1 VLRTTASILTSL
13 IAVALVL
20 SAALVPAQSVP
31 QDSNPAFDRA
41 MAGPSAGTRSEDKR
55 LQADDLLRRARRAMA
70 ENDFESAAELVDQ
83 AEALNVQ
90 YNPLYLGDTPRSLR
104 RELARKMDAAGR
116 RPSRTG
122 STSRAPGA
130 GDATP
135 PDPFLARGAVPSA
148 SSADPKSLAKQ
159 CILRARKELDA
170 GNLQGAAYWHR
181 EAVRQQARFGPNE
194 DSPERLAADIRSR
207 GGFADDPAASTA
219 GRGSRNVI
227 PLPPVDDVSPR
238 ELLLAARRALA
249 VGDVN
254 RARDKVQRARASGAA
269 FPPTDDTPDK
279 VEAAILMYAD
289 VTSQRSER
297 GNADAWR
304 RQYAKVLMD
313 QADALLRWRDF
324 DEAER
329 LASTA
334 AEQRASFNTY
344 EQRPEVLL
352 GQIAAARRQARLGP
366 SAAGRG
372 DVVPAGADVVV
383 PVTPDAFDRG
393 SGAVRAVYDPRNDAT
408 YNIRAAASEPAG
420 PSGGRLP
427 GGPPAGAGEP
437 PPAGSALALY
447 QQGELALKEHDTQ
460 TALQFFRQ
468 AYQRVGDLDPGTAR
482 RLQELLTL
490 LSPASPP
497 RPAASPAPAV
507 DDVIAKQQLAATQTT
522 VGVGNQIVSA
532 RAMRETDPK
541 GAIALLEQARAK
553 VDAAGLDQVSRD
565 QLFRRLDAAL
575 AEMRRFIAENRP
587 RLELGERN
595 QRVLQE
601 IDREQQAAIDRGLKM
616 EQKVE
621 EFNNLMRDRSFAQA
635 EVVAKQALELAPDD
649 RVAHQM
655 VTTAKMVRH
664 WFNAM
669 ATKGEKEE
677 KFLSALESVDAASVP
692 FDDRFPIVYPEIKQ
706 WQDLTSRRS
715 RYTKDASRRFS
726 ERELEIQQKLKTPVS
741 VQFENAPLAKVLEE
755 LGRLANVN
763 IYSDQQGL
771 LDEGVSTDTPINI
784 DLRREVKLE
793 SALNLILRPYRLG
806 YVVKNEVLNIT
817 SARLCG
823 GAVYVKTYNVA
834 DLVIPIPN
842 FTGGQDT
849 GLQAAYRHGMAIAG
863 MGNMASAGPGGA
875 SMPVVLASNGRR
887 PAHGAVD
894 PAVLAQ
900 VSGTSNRGSVP
911 TNMPLLGGPGGM
923 GGGSMADFDSLIELI
938 QNTVATDTWQDV
950 GGAATIEPFEANLS
964 LVISQTQEIHEE
976 ISMLL
981 EQLRKMQDLQVTI
994 EVRFITLNDNFFERI
1009 GLDFDMQINDNIN
1022 HPGMVWG
1029 AMVSPGGPGAQQPP
1043 GQAGGGGT
1051 QQNAGGPIYN
1061 TAQGWREFGREP
1073 SALVGLATAST
1084 ATAPSLFT
1092 ADMDIPFTQNS
1103 FSLAVPQFGGFDPS
1117 AGAQLG
1123 FAILSEVEAYFFINA
1138 AQGDRRTNVLQAPK
1152 VTLFNGQQASIQDMT
1167 QVPFVMGI
1175 IPVVGDFAAA
1185 QQPVIVVLNEGTYLT
1200 VQAVV
1205 SNDKRFVRLT
1215 IVPYFSSIGDV
1226 NTFTFT
1232 GETTTITDSSQQ
1244 GNQDQPNDNS
1254 KKSNARQVR
1263 QSGTTVQQPSFSTVT
1278 VSTTVSVPDGGTI
1291 LLGGIKRLREGRTE
1305 MGVPILNKIPYLNRL
1320 FKNVGM
1326 GRETSSLMM
1335 MVTPRIIIQEE
1346 EEEKLGIAI
1355 QP

>member
-1 VLRTTASILTSL
+1 VLRTTASLLTSL

-20 SAALVPAQSVP
+20 SAALVLAQPVP
-31 QDSNPAFDRA
+31 QDSNAAFDRA
-41 MAGPSAGTRSEDKR
+41 MAGPSAGTRFEDKR

-70 ENDFESAAELVDQ
+70 ENDFASAAELVDQ

-90 YNPLYLGDTPRSLR
+90 YSPLYLGDTPRSLR
-104 RELARKMDAAGR
+104 RDLARKMDAAGKTSFR
-116 RPSRTG
+116 SG

-130 GDATP
+130 SEAAP
-135 PDPFLARGAVPSA
+135 PDPFLARGAAPAA
-148 SSADPKSLAKQ
+148 SPADPKSLAKQ

-207 GGFADDPAASTA
+207 GGLLDDLPASTA

-227 PLPPVDDVSPR
+227 PLPPVDEVSPR

-249 VGDVN
+249 VGDVA

-269 FPPTDDTPDK
+269 FSPGDDAPEK
-279 VEAAILMYAD
+279 VEAAIFMYSD
-289 VTSQRSER
+289 VMSQKSER
-297 GNADAWR
+297 GNTDAWR

-329 LASTA
+329 LAQA
-334 AEQRASFNTY
+334 AVQQRASFNTY
-344 EQRPEVLL
+344 EVRPEVLL
-352 GQIAAARRQARLGP
+352 DQIAAARRQTPLGP
-366 SAAGRG
+366 LAGGRG
-372 DVVPAGADVVV
+372 DVVPAGADVVL
-383 PVTPDAFDRG
+383 PAIPGAFDRG
-393 SGAVRAVYDPRNDAT
+393 EGAVRAVYDPRNDLT
-408 YNIRAAASEPAG
+408 RNIRASASEPAG
-420 PSGGRLP
+420 PGGGRLP
-427 GGPPAGAGEP
+427 AGAGAS
-437 PPAGSALALY
+437 PPAGSALALF
-447 QQGELALKEHDTQ
+447 QQGEMALKEHDTQ
-460 TALQFFRQ
+460 TALQLFRQ
-468 AYQRVGDLDPGTAR
+468 AYQRVGELDPGTAR

-490 LSPASPP
+490 LSPASPG
-497 RPAASPAPAV
+497 RPGAPPTPAV
-507 DDVIAKQQLAATQTT
+507 DDVIGKQQLAATQMT
-522 VGVGNQIVSA
+522 VTVGNQIVSA
-532 RAMRETDPK
+532 RTMREMDPK

-565 QLFRRLDAAL
+565 HLFRRLDAAL
-575 AEMRRFIAENRP
+575 AETRQFIAENRP
-587 RLELGERN
+587 RLDLEERN
-595 QRVLQE
+595 QRVRQE
-601 IDREQQAAIDRGLKM
+601 IDREQQAAFDRGQKL

-649 RVAHQM
+649 RVANQL
-655 VTTAKMVRH
+655 VITAKMMRH
-664 WFNAM
+664 WANAM
-669 ATKGEKEE
+669 ATKSDKEE
-677 KFLSALESVDAASVP
+677 GFLKALESVDVASVP
-692 FDDRFPIVYPEIKQ
+692 FDDRNPIVWPDPKD
-706 WQDLTSRRS
+706 WRDLTGRRS
-715 RYTKDASRRFS
+715 RYAKDATRRFS

-763 IYSDQQGL
+763 IYLDQQGL
-771 LDEGVSTDTPINI
+771 LDEGVSTDTPVNI

-793 SALNLILRPYRLG
+793 SALNLILKDFRLG

-817 SARLCG
+817 SARNCR

-842 FTGGQDT
+842 FVGGQDT

-863 MGNMASAGPGGA
+863 MGNMASTGPGGTA
-875 SMPVVLASNGRR
+875 MPVVLASSGSR
-887 PAHGAVD
+887 PLHGAVD

-923 GGGSMADFDSLIELI
+923 GGGSMADFDSLIQLI
-938 QNTVATDTWQDV
+938 QNTVATDSWQDV

-964 LVISQTQEIHEE
+964 LVISQTEETHAE
-976 ISMLL
+976 ISALL
-981 EQLRKMQDLQVTI
+981 EQLRRMQDLQVTI

-1009 GLDFDMQINDNIN
+1009 GLDFDMNINDNIN

-1029 AMVSPGGPGAQQPP
+1029 AMVSPGQVGPQTAPTTT
-1043 GQAGGGGT
+1043 GGT
-1051 QQNAGGPIYN
+1051 NQQQVAQGFGPIYN
-1061 TAQGWREFGREP
+1061 TGQGWREFGREP
-1073 SALVGLATAST
+1073 SALVGLASAGT
-1084 ATAPSLFT
+1084 ATSPAMFT
-1092 ADMDIPFTQNS
+1092 ADLDIPFTQNS

-1117 AGAQLG
+1117 AGMQMG
-1123 FAILSEVEAYFFINA
+1123 FAILSEVEAYFFISA

-1152 VTLFNGQQASIQDMT
+1152 VTLFNGQMAQIYDMT

-1175 IPVVGDFAAA
+1175 IPVVGEFAAA
-1185 QQPVIVVLNEGTYLT
+1185 QQPVIVVLNEGTYLS

-1205 SNDKRFVRLT
+1205 SNDKRFVRMT
-1215 IVPYFSSIGDV
+1215 IIPYFSSIGDV
-1226 NTFTFT
+1226 STFTFT
-1232 GETTTITDSSQQ
+1232 GETTTTTDSSQQ
-1244 GNQDQPNDNS
+1244 GNQDQPNDNT
-1254 KKSNARQVR
+1254 KKSSATRVR
-1263 QSGTTVQQPSFSTVT
+1263 QSGTTVQQPSFSTTT

-1305 MGVPILNKIPYLNRL
+1305 AGVPILNKIPYINRL

-1346 EEEKLGIAI
+1346 EEEKLGIATT
-1355 QP
+1355 PP